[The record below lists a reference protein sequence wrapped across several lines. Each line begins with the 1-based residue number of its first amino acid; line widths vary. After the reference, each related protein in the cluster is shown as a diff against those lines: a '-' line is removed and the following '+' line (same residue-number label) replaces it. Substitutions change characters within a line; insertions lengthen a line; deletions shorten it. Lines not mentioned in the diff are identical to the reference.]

1 MIEARFHGDARL
13 EFLDTVA
20 YYESIQVGLGDRFR
34 QSVEAAVQLA
44 TSLPFAGAPYKY
56 GTRRIFPK
64 KFPFSVIYLVGKNEI
79 VIFAVAHFK
88 RRPDYWRRRRLDR

>member
-13 EFLDTVA
+13 EFLDSVA
-20 YYESIQVGLGDRFR
+20 YYEAIQVGLGDRFR

-44 TSLPFAGAPYKY
+44 TALPYAGAPYKY

>member
-1 MIEARFHGDARL
+1 VTEARFHRDARL

-20 YYESIQVGLGDRFR
+20 YYESIQVGLGDRFT

-56 GTRRIFPK
+56 GTRRVFPK

-88 RRPDYWRRRRLDR
+88 RRPEYWRSRRLER

>member
-1 MIEARFHGDARL
+1 MTEARFHGDARL
-13 EFLDTVA
+13 EFLDAVA

-88 RRPDYWRRRRLDR
+88 RRPDYWSSRRLDR